1 MINSSDNF
9 IEDVDATSFIDKV
22 IKKSKSVAVIV
33 DFWAPWC
40 EPCKQITPI
49 LEQLTGQFNGKVN
62 LVKINIDENQQL
74 AQQLNIQSIPTVM
87 AFYEGQ
93 PINGFAGLKSP
104 EEIKAF
110 FEEVVSVSS
119 VSADLIDNLNK
130 KLESAELFLE
140 KKEVEKAM
148 EIFSELIATELP
160 KKEMS
165 RSMSGLGKCLLEMNK
180 LEELDDFLNQLEED
194 LKNSN
199 EIKELIEAK
208 NFFSSILD
216 KSEAE
221 SQNSNSLD
229 DFENKLKSSR
239 KFILERNYGD
249 AVDGYLF
256 IIEKNSNWND
266 GVAKNELLSLF
277 SFLGNNNSVTINGRS
292 RLLNILYK

>member
-22 IKKSKSVAVIV
+22 VKKSKSVAVIV

-49 LEQLTGQFNGKVN
+49 LEQLTGQFNGKVS

-93 PINGFAGLKSP
+93 PVNGFAGLKSP

-130 KLESAELFLE
+130 KLEAAELFLE

-148 EIFSELIATELP
+148 EIFSELIASELP

-165 RSMSGLGKCLLEMNK
+165 RSMRGLGKCLLEMNK

-208 NFFSSILD
+208 NFFSSILE
-216 KSEAE
+216 KSESEAQ
-221 SQNSNSLD
+221 SSNSLD

-239 KFILERNYGD
+239 KFILERNYSD

-266 GVAKNELLSLF
+266 GIAKNELLSLF
-277 SFLGNNNSVTINGRS
+277 SFLGNNNSVTVNGRS

>member
-49 LEQLTGQFNGKVN
+49 LEQLTGQFNGKVS

-93 PINGFAGLKSP
+93 PVNGFAGLKSP
-104 EEIKAF
+104 EEIKSF

-130 KLESAELFLE
+130 KLEAAELFLE

-148 EIFSELIATELP
+148 EIFSELIASELP

-208 NFFSSILD
+208 NFFSSILE
-216 KSEAE
+216 KSESEAQ
-221 SQNSNSLD
+221 SSNTLD

-239 KFILERNYGD
+239 KFILERNYSD

-256 IIEKNSNWND
+256 IIEKNSNWNE
-266 GVAKNELLSLF
+266 GIAKNELLSLF
-277 SFLGNNNSVTINGRS
+277 SFLGNNNSVTVNGRS